1 MRLLL
6 VLLLLAAGP
15 ALAQDRPE
23 ARKPQLD
30 ELFAALKAAPT
41 EAAAA
46 EVEARIRQAWQQAS
60 SPAVRLLLRQAAGD
74 LAGDDAATA
83 LDTIDDALVLAPD
96 DAEAWLARARAAFAA
111 GDHAAAIRDIEA
123 TLAREP
129 RHFGAWRLL
138 SRIAEARGDW
148 QGALAAWRKML
159 ELAPHTPDGGNGC
172 RCSSAR
178 PTAKRPDRWPDGKV
192 TSPRCPGAACISPQM
207 VP

>member
-60 SPAVRLLLRQAAGD
+60 ARRPCAAAQAGRRRPRGRRCRD
-74 LAGDDAATA
+74 A

-96 DAEAWLARARAAFAA
+96 YAEAWLARARATFAA
-111 GDHAAAIRDIEA
+111 GDYAAAIRDIEA

-148 QGALAAWRKML
+148 KGALAAWRKML
-159 ELAPHTPDGGNGC
+159 ELAPHTPDGEERLQMLERKANGE
-172 RCSSAR
+172 A
-178 PTAKRPDRWPDGKV
+178 T
-192 TSPRCPGAACISPQM
+192 
-207 VP
+207 